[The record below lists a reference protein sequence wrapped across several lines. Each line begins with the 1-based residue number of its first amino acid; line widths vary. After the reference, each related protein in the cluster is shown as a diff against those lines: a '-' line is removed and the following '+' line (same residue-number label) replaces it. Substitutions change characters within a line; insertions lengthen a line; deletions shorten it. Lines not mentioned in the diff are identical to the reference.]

1 MKIEK
6 ISINQIERDKL
17 QPRQNFKDINELVN
31 SILKEGLME
40 PLKVR
45 KEGDGYILVDG
56 ERRFRALN
64 ILFKTDKEFYEFI
77 DCIVVNPKEIFITQL
92 STDLHKRRLNPFE
105 EAEAF
110 KKLIDSG
117 WEISDLKSRLGIS
130 GSIITRRIKLL
141 GLDGRTKE
149 MIKEGI
155 IPQSVVSEIDF
166 KSFKNNEPQILN
178 RIKSEVG
185 FNRMNKSRDKIKR
198 IIKEETEK
206 QKAVLNHLNIDL
218 TNFSRVISSYEFK
231 LDEFKLDEFINE
243 PIKDVQKVL
252 SETLS
257 RINKL
262 VEIKDKVKE
271 IEEQLNNLKIKYG
284 EKTEISKEML
294 SDQNEP
300 LKVNNNNK
308 MKFAS
313 QRNSETEVNR
323 NE

>member
-1 MKIEK
+1 LWGIKWILGKKKIPASSQK
-6 ISINQIERDKL
+6 VINKYY
-17 QPRQNFKDINELVN
+17 N
-31 SILKEGLME
+31 
-40 PLKVR
+40 
-45 KEGDGYILVDG
+45 
-56 ERRFRALN
+56 
-64 ILFKTDKEFYEFI
+64 
-77 DCIVVNPKEIFITQL
+77 
-92 STDLHKRRLNPFE
+92 
-105 EAEAF
+105 
-110 KKLIDSG
+110 
-117 WEISDLKSRLGIS
+117 
-130 GSIITRRIKLL
+130 
-141 GLDGRTKE
+141 
-149 MIKEGI
+149 
-155 IPQSVVSEIDF
+155 
-166 KSFKNNEPQILN
+166 
-178 RIKSEVG
+178 
-185 FNRMNKSRDKIKR
+185 
-198 IIKEETEK
+198 
-206 QKAVLNHLNIDL
+206 
-218 TNFSRVISSYEFK
+218 
-231 LDEFKLDEFINE
+231 EFINE